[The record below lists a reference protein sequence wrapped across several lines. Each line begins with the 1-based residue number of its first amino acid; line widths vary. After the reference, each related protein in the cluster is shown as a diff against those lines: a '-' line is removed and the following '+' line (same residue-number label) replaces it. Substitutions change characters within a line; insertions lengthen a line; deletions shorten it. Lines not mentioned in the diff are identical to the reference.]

1 MLNIHERKECGIPV
15 VIEGE
20 TGVGKTFLLELLAC
34 LWNESWNQQLKK
46 QKKNMKVILIYFFFM
61 VCLLSQEFLIE
72 KISLL
77 KKSIT
82 NTLLNTTLSKLQ
94 TKNEKV
100 PLDDLQQILRLSDPN
115 EPSKQLFEIVR
126 SKIDS
131 YDPMLSSLVLPSDST
146 YKNEI
151 IDLLEKMQR
160 VCDVEVILM
169 ILKNIF
175 LFILLID
182 NV

>member
-1 MLNIHERKECGIPV
+1 M
-15 VIEGE
+15 
-20 TGVGKTFLLELLAC
+20 
-34 LWNESWNQQLKK
+34 
-46 QKKNMKVILIYFFFM
+46 
-61 VCLLSQEFLIE
+61 
-72 KISLL
+72 

-82 NTLLNTTLSKLQ
+82 NTLLNTTLFKLQ

-100 PLDDLQQILRLSDPN
+100 PLNDLQQILRLSDPN

-146 YKNEI
+146 YRNEI
-151 IDLLEKMQR
+151 IHLLEKMQQ

-169 ILKNIF
+169 ILIKKCIF
-175 LFILLID
+175 LFILLIG
-182 NV
+182 NS